1 MHLKWLPCGFFI
13 VILNGWYQWR
23 STTLPLNFPHS
34 FDVPSLCE
42 CPTSIAEAP
51 FASQN
56 RKLGSNRPQRLCMR
70 AWLGS
75 QTLSYHS
82 EEGLNPLSS
91 KPTIGLNHIPVNS
104 CCNVECLLSI
114 GVFYHIAE
122 ATILQKQKPIKVCV
136 VVIFTPII
144 TIVSGFQ
151 RNELQGHFFSTH
163 ILNIMRIFGVTFS
176 VSFTLS
182 PG

>member
-56 RKLGSNRPQRLCMR
+56 RKLGSNRAQRLCMR

-104 CCNVECLLSI
+104 FKKAAVMLNVYWAL
-114 GVFYHIAE
+114 
-122 ATILQKQKPIKVCV
+122 
-136 VVIFTPII
+136 
-144 TIVSGFQ
+144 
-151 RNELQGHFFSTH
+151 
-163 ILNIMRIFGVTFS
+163 
-176 VSFTLS
+176 VSFIILLKPPFYKS
-182 PG
+182 KSQSKSVL